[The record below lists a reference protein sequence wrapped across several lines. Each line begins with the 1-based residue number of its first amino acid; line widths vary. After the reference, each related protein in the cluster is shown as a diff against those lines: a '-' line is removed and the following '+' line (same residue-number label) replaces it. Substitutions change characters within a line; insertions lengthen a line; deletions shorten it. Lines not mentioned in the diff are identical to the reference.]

1 MSFAHAIP
9 TFATAFLAAMVE
21 AVEALT
27 VVLAVASVRGW
38 RPAGLGALAALA
50 VLAVIVLVL
59 SPLIPL
65 IPLQLLHLAIGALL
79 LWFGATWLRKAVLRA
94 AGRMPLHDEVAAFA
108 EETAELRQQARSH
121 PAHLDWMAGV
131 SSFQA
136 VFMEGLEVVIF
147 VIALSAAHG
156 TLIPASG
163 GAIAACLLVAAIGVA
178 LQRPLTQVPEN
189 TVKFVVGVM
198 LLAFGAY
205 WFAEGVGFE
214 WPGGALAIP
223 ALAVMFLVCGGL
235 AVSVLRR
242 SREISE

>member
-1 MSFAHAIP
+1 MSFAHALP

-27 VVLAVASVRGW
+27 VVLDVAGVRGW
-38 RPAGLGALAALA
+38 RPAGIGALAALA

-156 TLIPASG
+156 TLVPASG
-163 GAIAACLLVAAIGVA
+163 GAIAACLLVATIGVA

-235 AVSVLRR
+235 AVAVVRR
-242 SREISE
+242 LSEISE